1 MIPEHTITVEN
12 LQLFKGYGHYYTT
25 SVFLDYVYSLK
36 NYYKIIT
43 IELRKRQALDAD
55 QKAVQEVSFTGN
67 LDRTGNTTLFFITNQ
82 EKETKLYLSRGNVGA
97 LQIFFALI

>member
-1 MIPEHTITVEN
+1 MITVEN

-25 SVFLDYVYSLK
+25 GVFLDYVYSLK

-55 QKAVQEVSFTGN
+55 RKAVQKISFTGN
-67 LDRTGNTTLFFITNQ
+67 LDRTGNTTMVFITNL
-82 EKETKLYLSRGNVGA
+82 EKETKLYLSQGNVGA
-97 LQIFFALI
+97 L

>member
-1 MIPEHTITVEN
+1 MIPEHMITVEN

-97 LQIFFALI
+97 LQIFLALI

>member
-1 MIPEHTITVEN
+1 MITVEN

-25 SVFLDYVYSLK
+25 GVFLDYVYSLK

-55 QKAVQEVSFTGN
+55 RKAVQKISFTGN
-67 LDRTGNTTLFFITNQ
+67 LDRTGNTTMFFITNL
-82 EKETKLYLSRGNVGA
+82 EKETKLYLSQGNVGA
-97 LQIFFALI
+97 L